1 MSEIAKLKELFWVQ
15 KDENPED
22 LNLKAYRAL
31 SWVERAGEFM
41 ETDIDAAFIFGW
53 IAFNAAYA
61 RELEDHLH
69 AREEFEEFFEMLDKL
84 DTPRRIQ
91 STIWNYQAE
100 TVKSL
105 LKNKYLCRRFWR
117 FHNGNGTYRDWE
129 RYFRQEWAKASEAV
143 RDRNIPVLL
152 SIVFDR
158 LYVLRNQLV
167 HGGATWNGSVNREQ
181 VELGARLMT
190 SLVPEFVNTMIRNP
204 NAEWGVPFYPVVK

>member
-1 MSEIAKLKELFWVQ
+1 MSEIAKLKELFWAQ
-15 KDENPED
+15 REENPED
-22 LNLKAYRAL
+22 LNLKTYRAL
-31 SWVERAGEFM
+31 TWITRAGEVM
-41 ETDIDAAFIFGW
+41 DTDIDAAFIFGW

-129 RYFRQEWAKASEAV
+129 RYFRQEWEKASEAV

-152 SIVFDR
+152 SIIFDR

>member
-1 MSEIAKLKELFWVQ
+1 MSEITKLKELFWAQ
-15 KDENPED
+15 REENPED
-22 LNLKAYRAL
+22 LNLKTYRAL
-31 SWVERAGEFM
+31 SWVARAGEVM
-41 ETDIDAAFIFGW
+41 DTDIDAAFIFGW

-91 STIWNYQAE
+91 ATIWNYQAE

-129 RYFRQEWAKASEAV
+129 RYFRQEWEKASEAV

-152 SIVFDR
+152 SIIFDR